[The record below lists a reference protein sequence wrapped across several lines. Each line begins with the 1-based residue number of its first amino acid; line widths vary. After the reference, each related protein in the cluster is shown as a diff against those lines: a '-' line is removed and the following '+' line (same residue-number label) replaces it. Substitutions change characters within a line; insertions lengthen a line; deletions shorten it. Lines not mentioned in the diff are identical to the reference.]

1 MFDVNLWEVFVHE
14 QTFSYFN
21 NLLIILITTT
31 LIKDSTAIFPTI
43 VLLFLFLSL
52 HLEELSSPLWWK
64 YYLNYVLRCW
74 SIARFDISIITW
86 VAVNLGRWKCLS
98 TSRRNGSIS
107 ELISMASRFLEIE
120 IVIMKLNSIILSS
133 IPKLICSNNMIFT
146 IIGEFRILPLLV
158 SMLFRISGMTNL
170 IYVGIEIVLK
180 FLLKTLLLKVL
191 TSEIYHSMKDCI
203 CWVSV

>member
-1 MFDVNLWEVFVHE
+1 M
-14 QTFSYFN
+14 
-21 NLLIILITTT
+21 IILITTT

-120 IVIMKLNSIILSS
+120 IVIMKLNNIILSS

-146 IIGEFRILPLLV
+146 IIEEFRILPLLV

-170 IYVGIEIVLK
+170 ICVGIEIVLK
-180 FLLKTLLLKVL
+180 FLLKVLLLEAL
-191 TSEIYHSMKDCI
+191 ISGIYHSMRDFT